1 MQPGESRQIEILRVL
16 CITAMM
22 WVHVNPG
29 LSTPTIVSA
38 GEYHLVGAIFGN
50 TLGRIS
56 VSLLSFVS
64 GYLIWET
71 LRNESFGR
79 LAIRRFRMVI
89 VPMLVWSAI
98 FLVLAFAKEWI
109 TGAGANAVAGL
120 ELRLWPLID
129 AWSGLAGPTANQSLF
144 FLRDLFVATLI
155 LRAAVPLIDRLPAVA
170 ALAILVVASNDA
182 LAPVIYRSS
191 ILQFLFFGAIAARL
205 GYTIA
210 GLSRPLVALSLGYLM
225 TVAGFAAIT
234 DPGIPALQFLHLPL
248 LLRRAGIGFLLLA
261 YSAAFLAL
269 FPRTT
274 LAGLGRHAFLAY
286 LMHVPV
292 MGILWVLWL
301 DLGGTGDARSY
312 LVFYLGAPVAVFALA
327 SGLGWALDHAPAP
340 VQLLLRGRVGAPA
353 RHNPPDRLPLDDG
366 NAI

>member
-38 GEYHLVGAIFGN
+38 GEYHLVGTIFGN

-56 VSLLSFVS
+56 VSVLSFIS
-64 GYLIWET
+64 GYLIWKT
-71 LRNESFGR
+71 LREESFGR
-79 LAIRRFRMVI
+79 VALRRFRAVI

-98 FLVLAFAKEWI
+98 FLVLAFAKKWV
-109 TGAGANAVAGL
+109 TGEGANAVAEV

-129 AWSGLAGPTANQSLF
+129 AWTGLTGPTANRSLF

-155 LRAAVPLIDRLPAVA
+155 LRAAVPLIARAPAVA

-205 GYTIA
+205 GFTIA

-234 DPGIPALQFLHLPL
+234 DPGIPGLQFLHLPL

-274 LAGLGRHAFLAY
+274 VAGLGRHAFLAY

-292 MGILWVLWL
+292 VGILWVIWL
-301 DLGGTGDARSY
+301 RLVGNGDERSY

-327 SGLGWALDHAPAP
+327 SWLGRSLDHAPP
-340 VQLLLRGRVGAPA
+340 TLQLLLRGKVGSLL
-353 RHNPPDRLPLDDG
+353 RHNPPD
-366 NAI
+366 

>member
-38 GEYHLVGAIFGN
+38 GEYHLVGTVFGN

-56 VSLLSFVS
+56 VSLLSFIS
-64 GYLIWET
+64 GYLIWGS
-71 LRNESFGR
+71 LRHDSLGR
-79 LAIRRFRMVI
+79 LALRRFRSVI

-98 FLVLAFAKEWI
+98 FLVLAFAKEWV
-109 TGAGANAVAGL
+109 TGEGANAVADV
-120 ELRLWPLID
+120 ELRFWPLID

-144 FLRDLFVATLI
+144 FLRDLFIATLI
-155 LRAAVPLIDRLPAVA
+155 LRAAVPLIERAPAVA
-170 ALAILVVASNDA
+170 ALAILVLASSDA
-182 LAPVIYRSS
+182 LAPVIYRSN

-210 GLSRPLVALSLGYLM
+210 QLSRPLVALSLGYLM
-225 TVAGFAAIT
+225 TVVGFAAIT
-234 DPGIPALQFLHLPL
+234 DPGIPELQFLHLPL

-261 YSAAFLAL
+261 YSSAFLAL

-286 LMHVPV
+286 LMHVPA
-292 MGILWVLWL
+292 MGILWVAWRELV
-301 DLGGTGDARSY
+301 GDEDQRSY
-312 LVFYLGAPVAVFALA
+312 LVFYLGAPVAIFALA
-327 SGLGWALDHAPAP
+327 SWLGQALDHTPAAL
-340 VQLLLRGRVGAPA
+340 QLLLRGKVGSSV
-353 RHNPPDRLPLDDG
+353 RHNPPD
-366 NAI
+366 

>member
-22 WVHVNPG
+22 WVHVSPG
-29 LSTPTIVSA
+29 LSSPTIVSA
-38 GEYHLVGAIFGN
+38 GEYRLVGAIFGN

-56 VSLLSFVS
+56 VSLLSFIS
-64 GYLIWET
+64 GYLVWET
-71 LRNESFGR
+71 LRGESPGR
-79 LAIRRFRMVI
+79 VALRRFRTVI

-98 FLVLAFAKEWI
+98 FLVLAFAKERV
-109 TGAGANAVAGL
+109 TGEGATAVADV
-120 ELRLWPLID
+120 ELRFWPLVN

-144 FLRDLFVATLI
+144 FLRDLFIATLI
-155 LRAAVPLIDRLPAVA
+155 LRAAMPLIERAPAVA
-170 ALAILVVASNDA
+170 ALAILVLASNVA

-225 TVAGFAAIT
+225 TVAGFAAVT
-234 DPGIPALQFLHLPL
+234 DPGIPGLEFLHLPL
-248 LLRRAGIGFLLLA
+248 LLRRVGIGLLLLA
-261 YSAAFLAL
+261 YSSAFLAL

-292 MGILWVLWL
+292 IGILWVFWL
-301 DLGGTGDARSY
+301 KLVGDGDQQSY

-327 SGLGWALDHAPAP
+327 SWLGKALDHAPA
-340 VQLLLRGRVGAPA
+340 VLQFLLRGKVGASV
-353 RHNPPDRLPLDDG
+353 RYNPPD
-366 NAI
+366 